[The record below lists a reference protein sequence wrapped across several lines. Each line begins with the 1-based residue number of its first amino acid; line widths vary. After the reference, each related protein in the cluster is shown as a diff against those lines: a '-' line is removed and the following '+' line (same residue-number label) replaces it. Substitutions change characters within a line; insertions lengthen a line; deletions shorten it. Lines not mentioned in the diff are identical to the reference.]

1 MKLLRNQ
8 TGESLPLCI
17 TWRLLISTK
26 RRLPILYVTSQYIYT
41 PSIVQ
46 TRLVAELTRATLV
59 ADAFVDAVVASVR
72 ASTSNDTGIAS
83 IFNNQPGWSKD
94 SIMQITFGI
103 VGTMLGVAAVWL
115 SVYPGVRR
123 YRELIPLFSKVV
135 G

>member
-1 MKLLRNQ
+1 V
-8 TGESLPLCI
+8 SLFLSVF

-41 PSIVQ
+41 SSIVQ
-46 TRLVAELTRATLV
+46 TRLVVKLTCATLV
-59 ADAFVDAVVASVR
+59 ADAFVDAVVASGR
-72 ASTSNDTGIAS
+72 ASTSNDTGIVS

-115 SVYPGVRR
+115 SVYPSVRR